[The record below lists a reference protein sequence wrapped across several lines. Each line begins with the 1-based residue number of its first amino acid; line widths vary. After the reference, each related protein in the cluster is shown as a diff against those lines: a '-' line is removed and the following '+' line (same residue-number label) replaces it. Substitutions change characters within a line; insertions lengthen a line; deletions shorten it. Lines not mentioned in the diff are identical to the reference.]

1 LTVKHIIPLLSVC
14 LSLGP
19 LFIFGQSADDIKKNP
34 AYLWGEG
41 TGRTID
47 AASRNA
53 LDDLVSQI
61 SVTVESK
68 FEQEF
73 SEEITK
79 SKGGNQSEFKETV
92 RSVINTYSN
101 VTLDNTQRLVLEQEP
116 NARVL
121 RYMPKADIDK
131 IFANRK
137 QRINEFI
144 ESAKKHEE
152 RAEVGRALRDY
163 SKALNLLR
171 SLPDSRLMAIRDGD
185 KTVNTHS
192 FITGK
197 MDEILRDVRFDAL
210 AVRDKAQE
218 REVELLVQFR
228 GRRVQDLEFTYW
240 DGKDWVASHQ
250 VKDGRGLIQ
259 FYGSTAAEYDQTNIK
274 IEYVYDKQLFGDKE
288 LTEVFKV
295 LEPVY
300 FPNAQKE
307 LAFSREA
314 KPAARPAEPEKK
326 PAAKSEPEKQKHP
339 LKKVDSEPFKAVV
352 GEVTGAIRNK
362 RETEVRKQFTD
373 TGFEAYQ
380 KLLSYGK
387 AKVVNDADFEVY
399 QDGEEFISRGTYM
412 AFDFE
417 GGYKSF
423 TEDVVFHFD
432 RNRKIQNVA
441 FGLGEEAVKTIYNNN
456 AWSEPEKLLI
466 VRFLEQYKTAFALK
480 DLAYIES
487 IFDDNAL
494 IIVGTMLK
502 KHRPADGQMT
512 KNPFDNEIVKY
523 NRYSKQEYL
532 EQLKTGFR
540 SKEFINIEFEDS
552 EFRKSN
558 ANPNFFG
565 IQIKQNYHSSNYSD
579 QGYLFLLIDFGD
591 TTKPMIQVRTWQP
604 EKNPDGSIYGL
615 EHF

>member
-1 LTVKHIIPLLSVC
+1 MTQYLLLLFSLLAFSHKSV
-14 LSLGP
+14 S
-19 LFIFGQSADDIKKNP
+19 QSAEEIKKNP
-34 AYLWGEG
+34 SYLWGEG
-41 TGRTID
+41 TGKTID

-73 SEEITK
+73 SEEIKK

-92 RSVINTYSN
+92 RSVINTFSH
-101 VTLDNTQRLVLEQEP
+101 VTIDNTQRIVIEQEP

-121 RYMPKADIDK
+121 RYMLKADIEK
-131 IFANRK
+131 IFLNRK
-137 QRINEFI
+137 QRISEFL

-152 RAEVGRALRDY
+152 KAEVGRALRDY
-163 SKALNLLR
+163 YRSLNLLR
-171 SLPDSRLMAIRDGD
+171 SLPDSRMQMIPVGD
-185 KTVNTHS
+185 KQLNSYTY
-192 FITGK
+192 ITGK
-197 MDEILRDVRFDAL
+197 IDEILRDVKFVAL
-210 AVRDKAQE
+210 GIRDNPNE
-218 REVELLVQFR
+218 REIELLVQFR
-228 GRRVQDLEFTYW
+228 GQKVQDLEFTYW

-259 FYGSTAAEYDQTNIK
+259 FFGPTAKEYDKTNLK
-274 IEYVYDKQLFGDKE
+274 IEYVFDKQLFGDKD

-295 LEPVY
+295 MEPVY
-300 FPNAQKE
+300 FPSGQKE
-307 LAFSREA
+307 LLFAGEKT
-314 KPAARPAEPEKK
+314 KPESKPKPELI
-326 PAAKSEPEKQKHP
+326 AEKQKHP
-339 LKKVDSEPFKAVV
+339 LKKADPEPFREVV
-352 GEVTGAIRNK
+352 KEVTSAIRSK
-362 RETEVRKQFTD
+362 RENEVREKFT
-373 TGFEAYQ
+373 TGGFEAYQ
-380 KLLSYGK
+380 KLLAYGK
-387 AKVVNDADFEVY
+387 AKVVNNSEFTVY
-399 QDGEEFISRGTYM
+399 TDGDQYICRGTYM
-412 AFDFE
+412 SFDFE

-432 RNRKIQNVA
+432 SKRKIQNVA
-441 FGLGEEAVKTIYNNN
+441 FGLGEEAVKTIYNNS
-456 AWSEPEKLLI
+456 AWNEHEKLLI

-480 DLAYIES
+480 DLGYIES

-494 IIVGTMLK
+494 IIVGTVLQ
-502 KHRPADGQMT
+502 KHRPLDGQFGPS
-512 KNPFDNEIVKY
+512 PFDNEIVKY

-532 EQLKTGFR
+532 ERLKSGFR

-579 QGYLFLLIDFGD
+579 QGYLFLLIDFSD